1 MKKAIIVGASSG
13 IGRELARI
21 LSKNAYVLGLAAR
34 RDDLLQALQNE
45 LETKSYIKHIDI
57 SRQDEAMNSLTE
69 LITEM
74 KGVDLIIITSGIGY
88 INHELDWNKEKE
100 TIDVNV
106 IGVTSMINVS
116 LKHFMEKNSGQLVVI
131 SSVAALRGGSD
142 GPAYNASKA
151 YIANYL
157 EGIRRKL
164 KKNKLNITVTDI
176 RPGLV
181 DTDMAKGEGL
191 FWVQPAAKV
200 ARQIYNAIKRHKKVA
215 YVTKRWGVVAFLV
228 KHIPDWI
235 YNKI

>member
-21 LSKNAYVLGLAAR
+21 LSKDAYVLGLAAR

-45 LETKSYIKHIDI
+45 LETKSYIRHIDI
-57 SRQDEAMNSLTE
+57 SRQDEAMNRLTE

-74 KGVDLIIITSGIGY
+74 QGVDLIIITSGTGH

-100 TIDVNV
+100 TIDVN
-106 IGVTSMINVS
+106 ISGVTSMMNVS

-131 SSVAALRGGSD
+131 SSIAALRGGSD

-157 EGIRRKL
+157 EGIRCKL
-164 KKNKLNITVTDI
+164 KKDKLNITVTDI

-200 ARQIYNAIKRHKKVA
+200 ARQMYNAIKRHKKVA
-215 YVTKRWGVVAFLV
+215 CVTKRWGVVAFLV
-228 KHIPDWI
+228 KRIPDWI